1 MYNCSLLKFKDIADK
16 YGCLTPIEGKI
27 DIPFDI
33 KRVYYIT
40 GVTEGM
46 TRGFH
51 SHRKLHQVLI
61 CLNGSVKIKTKNP
74 YEEEIIELNNP
85 SVGLYIGP
93 YVWREMFDFSE
104 GSVLLV
110 LASENYDEE
119 DYIRNY
125 DFYLDEAGMRYR

>member
-1 MYNCSLLKFKDIADK
+1 MYNTALIRLKDKKDE
-16 YGCLTPIEGKI
+16 YGHLTPIESKV

-40 GVTEGM
+40 GVKEGI

-51 SHRKLHQVLI
+51 SHRRLHQVLI
-61 CLNGSVKIKTKNP
+61 CLNGSVKIRLKSPN
-74 YEEEIIELNNP
+74 EEDVVELNDP

-93 YVWREMFDFSE
+93 YVWREMFDFTE

-110 LASENYDEE
+110 LASEYYDEN
-119 DYIRNY
+119 DYIRDY
-125 DFYLDEAGMRYR
+125 DVYLEETIKQYR